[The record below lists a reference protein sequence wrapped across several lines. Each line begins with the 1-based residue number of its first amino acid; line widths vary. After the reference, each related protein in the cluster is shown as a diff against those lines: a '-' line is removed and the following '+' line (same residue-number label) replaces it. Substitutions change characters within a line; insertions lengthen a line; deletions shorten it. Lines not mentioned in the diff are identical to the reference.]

1 MRGCYLVHR
10 RGYLR
15 SNWKGGPP
23 GNDGPPSATLQSAGR
38 LSTTLRS
45 AREGSV
51 LAGCAYRWAT
61 GRLAAIRGTGRA
73 CVRAGVPALTI
84 VRGQLHVVRAEVGEA
99 RSSLLSCRSHAV
111 GRGSCSRRREK
122 GSAGEDAGNGQ
133 SCHQLPGVHRSQTR
147 GQGIPPCVW
156 IARRRARWRLPAW
169 NTLYYARLTGAAY
182 FPGLGIVKLHSNEP
196 REVASR
202 PRVLRFWASFGR
214 RRYFPLRSARRSGPA
229 PLGRERERP
238 WSRRLLNDPR
248 ASPTARVPPP
258 KGQAQI
264 SRAPLT
270 ASSVARAA
278 SSPPSRCP
286 RDFVSNGD
294 TAAFLL
300 SRPPSGRWQRR
311 RRRRG
316 ILTCPPRYCG

>member
-15 SNWKGGPP
+15 GYLRSNKKGGPP

-73 CVRAGVPALTI
+73 CVGAGVPALTI

-133 SCHQLPGVHRSQTR
+133 SCHQLPGVHRSQTK
-147 GQGIPPCVW
+147 GQGIPPGVW

-182 FPGLGIVKLHSNEP
+182 FPGLGVVKLHSNEP

-214 RRYFPLRSARRSGPA
+214 RRYFPSGQPADLARRRSDGKGSGPGVA
-229 PLGRERERP
+229 ACSTTPGPAQQQESRP
-238 WSRRLLNDPR
+238 RR
-248 ASPTARVPPP
+248 ARL
-258 KGQAQI
+258 K
-264 SRAPLT
+264 
-270 ASSVARAA
+270 SVARHRQ
-278 SSPPSRCP
+278 PLQP
-286 RDFVSNGD
+286 RV
-294 TAAFLL
+294 
-300 SRPPSGRWQRR
+300 RPPARRQGVRGTSSATATLPHSCGLCPQAEGGRDRV
-311 RRRRG
+311 G
-316 ILTCPPRYCG
+316 GGVA